1 MTDASGA
8 VTQHTSRA
16 LYRVRPAGLLL
27 KLIGGFS
34 DKLLR
39 FISSCLS
46 DNLLFVA
53 VAPEGSILLQT
64 VFLYYVNDFP
74 EDMCNTAIYSGD
86 STHLII
92 DPVSDV
98 WQQL

>member
-39 FISSCLS
+39 FISS
-46 DNLLFVA
+46 
-53 VAPEGSILLQT
+53 
-64 VFLYYVNDFP
+64 
-74 EDMCNTAIYSGD
+74 
-86 STHLII
+86 
-92 DPVSDV
+92 
-98 WQQL
+98 